1 MVYEE
6 KKRQVNLFGN
16 VEFDEVYV
24 KAGHKGNPEA
34 VADAGR
40 EGRRRALKGAPG
52 RGTLERTNHP
62 FSA

>member
-1 MVYEE
+1 MVSR
-6 KKRQVNLFGN
+6 KKTPVNLFGN

-52 RGTLERTNHP
+52 AWGHWKRTNHP